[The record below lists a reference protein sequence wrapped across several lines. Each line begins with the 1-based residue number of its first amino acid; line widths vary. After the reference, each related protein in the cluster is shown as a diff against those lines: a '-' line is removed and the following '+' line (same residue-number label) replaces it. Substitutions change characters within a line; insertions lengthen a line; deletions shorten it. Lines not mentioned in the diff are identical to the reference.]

1 MKARLFFRIVGV
13 SGLLAA
19 ALAASAQSRP
29 PTTEQLGKDPGA
41 LRQEA
46 EQQQSREMQQQQQN
60 SQQQADQQWNDTVRQ
75 QQSRANADTAR
86 IAATRRSLE
95 QRAPLAPE
103 KNPLLGR
110 WESLG
115 AAQRGAA
122 PGLPPELAKMASEL
136 VGGMMAGLCDSMVSR
151 GAIEFRPA
159 GVFAIGRD
167 GRERLMYRAEYRSSG
182 AQVVVLPMGGTTF
195 SFMYIDFNGRDR
207 AMVAQVGCSLARAG
221 PAAAAATM
229 TNTSLETA
237 DAGATLQWM
246 KFGTSPANGGMELYV
261 ARSSIRRSGD
271 SAKMW
276 DLWDFKTRHAFEG
289 KPFLSARNQYEYD
302 CARGRRRMLGTTGF
316 SGHMGQGTVVGS
328 GDDLGAW
335 EQVGTSGVLRDY
347 WEVAC
352 KRQ

>member
-1 MKARLFFRIVGV
+1 
-13 SGLLAA
+13 
-19 ALAASAQSRP
+19 
-29 PTTEQLGKDPGA
+29 
-41 LRQEA
+41 
-46 EQQQSREMQQQQQN
+46 
-60 SQQQADQQWNDTVRQ
+60 
-75 QQSRANADTAR
+75 
-86 IAATRRSLE
+86 
-95 QRAPLAPE
+95 
-103 KNPLLGR
+103 
-110 WESLG
+110 
-115 AAQRGAA
+115 
-122 PGLPPELAKMASEL
+122 
-136 VGGMMAGLCDSMVSR
+136 
-151 GAIEFRPA
+151 
-159 GVFAIGRD
+159 
-167 GRERLMYRAEYRSSG
+167 MYRAEYRSSG

-207 AMVAQVGCSLARAG
+207 TMVAQVGCSLARAG
-221 PAAAAATM
+221 PAAATAAVA
-229 TNTSLETA
+229 NTSLETA

-271 SAKMW
+271 SARMW